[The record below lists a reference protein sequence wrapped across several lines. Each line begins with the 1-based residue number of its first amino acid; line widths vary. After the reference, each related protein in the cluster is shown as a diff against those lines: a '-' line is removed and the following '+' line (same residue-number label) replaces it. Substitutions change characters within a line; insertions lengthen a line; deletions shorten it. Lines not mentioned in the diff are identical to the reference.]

1 MQIYFDDN
9 LVPEDYYM
17 SYSDNFSSFDDSF
30 YLGSS
35 ASLNATLRV
44 PIIAWPGII
53 NNVRIE
59 VDGNPVATLKVELQK
74 VK

>member
-35 ASLNATLRV
+35 ASLNATLQV
-44 PIIAWPGII
+44 PIVAWPGII
-53 NNVRIE
+53 NNVRRISKF
-59 VDGNPVATLKVELQK
+59 LKDFFKIILNISF
-74 VK
+74 